1 MDRGAIILTGRNGRS
16 NITPSTHTWH
26 PRPTRRTSGSKSRR
40 PSTQPSLAMC
50 GAWSVAASCLRA
62 RTCTPMRLV
71 RTHAMPLAGIL
82 SRCHS
87 CHSDRLAPST
97 QCLEDEVWTT
107 AAARCSRR
115 PRSPSSSPCAPRF
128 KPRSSSSTPAPKGE
142 AGATD
147 APGEQQPTLASP
159 GAVRGASRRALSCLD
174 AGPEQSAGAEL
185 LAARAKKA
193 SASDR
198 LRSLVAEQSR
208 ASG

>member
-1 MDRGAIILTGRNGRS
+1 MSADSRSPLVRPASASSGASPSRPATASSDGSLAFEGLREDSGRDRG
-16 NITPSTHTWH
+16 
-26 PRPTRRTSGSKSRR
+26 
-40 PSTQPSLAMC
+40 
-50 GAWSVAASCLRA
+50 GAVVVSLRA
-62 RTCTPMRLV
+62 ALEEE
-71 RTHAMPLAGIL
+71 
-82 SRCHS
+82 
-87 CHSDRLAPST
+87 RLALLAQT
-97 QCLEDEVWTT
+97 EQLRLCLEDEVDY
-107 AAARCSRR
+107 RSRSVQ
-115 PRSPSSSPCAPRF
+115 PPPSLSELQSLRNTLQASI
-128 KPRSSSSTPAPKGE
+128 KQQHAPKGGV
-142 AGATD
+142 GATD

>member
-1 MDRGAIILTGRNGRS
+1 MAPNRRSSNGG
-16 NITPSTHTWH
+16 PPHCD
-26 PRPTRRTSGSKSRR
+26 
-40 PSTQPSLAMC
+40 A
-50 GAWSVAASCLRA
+50 
-62 RTCTPMRLV
+62 CTPIGAARAACTDGTAETGAYPRHAPRRNPFPDVTLVTLIAPLRPHSASRMR
-71 RTHAMPLAGIL
+71 
-82 SRCHS
+82 
-87 CHSDRLAPST
+87 
-97 QCLEDEVWTT
+97 WTT

-115 PRSPSSSPCAPRF
+115 PHSPSSSPCATRF

-159 GAVRGASRRALSCLD
+159 GAVRGASRRALSWLD